1 MTLNRTAEHRAAT
14 ELFNLG
20 TLLEL
25 KPVIFLFLHLLILH
39 DRQTKENFFFVTR
52 GMFLLLQLFFWDQ
65 NFKVVSFSSYYSTLF

>member
-1 MTLNRTAEHRAAT
+1 MTLNCTAEHRAAT

-39 DRQTKENFFFVTR
+39 DRQTKENFFFCNPWDVSVTAVI
-52 GMFLLLQLFFWDQ
+52 LLRSKF
-65 NFKVVSFSSYYSTLF
+65 